1 MVTSL
6 RSKWAAGQ
14 GGGGEASGFAPLG
27 EKQSE
32 DASPTLL
39 SRRADFRRQRYLRKS
54 LADNLPPEFGNHGS
68 GKERNILQSFVCRS
82 VAPIEVN
89 QIQRHS
95 VYHLVISYRRKR
107 VISTNLQRSQ
117 ECVVDPTSN
126 RYFSD

>member
-82 VAPIEVN
+82 VAPNRGQLDPEAFRLPP
-89 QIQRHS
+89 RHM
-95 VYHLVISYRRKR
+95 LRTQK
-107 VISTNLQRSQ
+107 
-117 ECVVDPTSN
+117 
-126 RYFSD
+126 SDLN